1 MRKLP
6 PPPPPGL
13 HRPQDGVLVQMR
25 ELILRRRM
33 QLLPARPEG
42 ETAARSECDE
52 SAAVLP
58 FPVRSEALLASLV
71 PTLRDLYVRGEDA
84 SDPFLMTM
92 SHGPRPRLS
101 IDRDAYVEVRHQ
113 PEAFLLKIAAAPDSK
128 ITFET
133 PDFTMLVKFVLQYLA
148 ERHGEPRSDRSL
160 S

>member
-1 MRKLP
+1 MRKRP
-6 PPPPPGL
+6 PHQPPGS
-13 HRPQDGVLVQMR
+13 HRPEAGVLVQMR
-25 ELILRRRM
+25 EIILRRRM
-33 QLLPARPEG
+33 QMVS
-42 ETAARSECDE
+42 ARSEQETAPPAACDE

-71 PTLRDLYVRGEDA
+71 PTLRGLYALDEDE

-92 SHGPRPRLS
+92 SHGPWPRLS
-101 IDRDAYVEVRHQ
+101 IDRDAYVEIRHQ

-133 PDFTMLVKFVLQYLA
+133 PDFTTLVKFVLQYMA
-148 ERHGEPRSDRSL
+148 ERHGEPRPGGSL

>member
-1 MRKLP
+1 MRKRP
-6 PPPPPGL
+6 PDHPPGS
-13 HRPQDGVLVQMR
+13 HRPEAGVLVQMR

-42 ETAARSECDE
+42 ETALSECDE

-71 PTLRDLYVRGEDA
+71 PTLRGLYVSGEDE

-101 IDRDAYVEVRHQ
+101 IDRDAYVELRHQ

-133 PDFTMLVKFVLQYLA
+133 PDFTTLVKFVLQYMA
-148 ERHGEPRSDRSL
+148 ERHGEPRPGGSL

>member
-6 PPPPPGL
+6 PSPPPGSR
-13 HRPQDGVLVQMR
+13 RPEDGVLVQMR
-25 ELILRRRM
+25 ELVRRRRTQM
-33 QLLPARPEG
+33 MP
-42 ETAARSECDE
+42 ARSERATVSLTDCDE

-71 PTLRDLYVRGEDA
+71 PTLRDLYVRGEDE

-92 SHGPRPRLS
+92 AHGPRPRLS
-101 IDRDAYVEVRHQ
+101 IDRDAYVEVRRQ

-133 PDFTMLVKFVLQYLA
+133 PDFAMLVKFVLQYMA
-148 ERHGEPRSDRSL
+148 ERHGKPRSDGGL